1 MFKMQT
7 NHQIVTKITLGL
19 SFIIPLIIFSS
30 YFLYHHSGIL
40 TVDLGQQYI
49 DFLSF
54 YQQNLF
60 HQPLKFIYSFQN
72 GLGNSMLGT
81 SAYYLLSPFNLLLL
95 LFPTSQ
101 LPAAIFWL
109 IASKVG
115 AIGLSSYWYW
125 QHKTSMPIALA
136 ASSAFALSGFVV
148 ANHFNLMWL
157 DSVILLPCLI
167 ASLDQ
172 VLTDQPQHLVLITF
186 LLWVTNFYTGY
197 MVLVFGLC
205 YLLSQNLL
213 HGWRNANCWRYLK
226 LSLIGSALA
235 SFILFPTLIELLQG
249 KAAGSTHWQLSWQ
262 FPLAHLLGKLTIG
275 SYSFHE
281 MAAGLPNIFITSAL
295 LVAATAYFFNAQ
307 ITKRTRLINGL
318 LLAFLICSLS
328 FTPLVLGWQMG
339 QFPVWYPGRFSFI
352 VSFWLLE
359 LAVSQLGQL
368 PQFSWRQLSGLL
380 ILAAGLI
387 SYWLIK
393 RSQWPYLDQHEL
405 IITISF
411 VVIGIIFISFLPLS
425 PQLFQVLILLTVLLE
440 AGTNL
445 YFSLDHLSYQR
456 DADYRN
462 YTLNVKAASD
472 YLKHHDASL
481 YRIDKTFFR
490 SDNDSFSGNFNSLAN
505 FNSITNQTSLK
516 FMTALGYLHNSNSY
530 TNHGGTALT
539 DALLGVKYYLQPNFT
554 DEHLKQQDRMTY
566 NNRNNRI
573 DVNQQ
578 KLIHTQTQLLLYRAS
593 ALPLVFLSQPR
604 RSPHF
609 ESDQPIMNQQ
619 RFYQT
624 IFGKQTSLVHR
635 SRWPHAVLKHAKR
648 VANQPQHYQR
658 QASHRFASVSLAYQV
673 RTSDTYYLELPRQ
686 LNSTNLTLTV
696 NGVKLTD
703 EVRDEQ
709 TQLINICQQAKGQTL
724 AIKLTFSSPSL
735 NLTTIKLWRLK
746 QRALHQRLKHYRL
759 AQPTTY
765 EVNPLQLS
773 VTPFMLK
780 RTEIVN
786 STIPWSANWL
796 VFDHG
801 HLLKTQRF
809 LHTFVAAKL
818 APGKHHL
825 TYCYLPRELL
835 VGLLISLLTLLV
847 WLKFKIVLSH

>member
-1 MFKMQT
+1 MFKTQT
-7 NHQIVTKITLGL
+7 NHQLITKITFIL

-40 TVDLGQQYI
+40 TVDLGQQYV

-54 YQQNLF
+54 YQQNIF

-109 IASKVG
+109 IAIKVG
-115 AIGLSSYWYW
+115 AIGLNSYWYW
-125 QHKTSMPIALA
+125 QRKTSMPIALA

-157 DSVILLPCLI
+157 DSVILLSCLI
-167 ASLDQ
+167 ASLDRL
-172 VLTDQPQHLVLITF
+172 LTDQPQHLVLITF

-205 YLLSQNLL
+205 YFLSQNLL
-213 HGWRNANCWRYLK
+213 HGWRNARCWRYLK

-249 KAAGSTHWQLSWQ
+249 KAAGSAHWQLIWQ

-275 SYSFHE
+275 SYNFHE
-281 MAAGLPNIFITSAL
+281 MEAGLPNIFITSAL
-295 LVAATAYFFNAQ
+295 LVAATAYFFNTQ
-307 ITKRTRLINGL
+307 ISKRTRLINGL

-352 VSFWLLE
+352 ISFWLLE
-359 LAVSQLGQL
+359 LAVGQFSQL
-368 PQFSWRQLSGLL
+368 PQFNWRQLCGLL
-380 ILAAGLI
+380 ILVAGLI

-411 VVIGIIFISFLPLS
+411 VVIGIIFITLIPRS
-425 PQLFQVLILLTVLLE
+425 PQLFRMLILLTVLLE

-445 YFSLDHLSYQR
+445 YFSLGHLSYQR

-462 YTLNVKAASD
+462 YTQNVKRASD
-472 YLKHHDASL
+472 YLQQHDASFF
-481 YRIDKTFFR
+481 RVDKTFFR
-490 SDNDSFSGNFNSLAN
+490 SDNDSFSDNFNSLAN
-505 FNSITNQTSLK
+505 FNSITNQASLK
-516 FMTALGYLHNSNSY
+516 FMAALGYLHNSNSY

-539 DALLGVKYYLQPNFT
+539 DALLGVKYYLQPNFS

-578 KLIHTQTQLLLYRAS
+578 KLIHTQPQLLLYRAT
-593 ALPLVFLSQPR
+593 ALPLIFLSQPQ

-609 ESDQPIMNQQ
+609 ESDQPIKNQQ

-624 IFGKQTSLVHR
+624 IFGKQTSLFHR
-635 SRWPHAVLKHAKR
+635 NRWPHAVLKHAKR

-658 QASHRFASVSLAYQV
+658 QASHQFASVSLTYQV

-686 LNSTNLTLTV
+686 LNSTNLTLMV
-696 NGVKLTD
+696 NGVKLTN
-703 EVRDEQ
+703 EVREEQ

-735 NLTTIKLWRLK
+735 DLTTIKLWRLN
-746 QRALHQRLKHYRL
+746 QRVLHQRLKHYQL
-759 AQPTTY
+759 AQPTIC
-765 EVNPLQLS
+765 EVSPLQLS
-773 VTPFMLK
+773 VTPFTLK
-780 RTEIVN
+780 RTKIVN

-809 LHTFVAAKL
+809 LQTFVAAKL
-818 APGKHHL
+818 APGKHQL
-825 TYCYLPRELL
+825 TYYYLPRELL